1 MNNKA
6 ELINTVLF
14 SMIDELNKEQ
24 LADLKNTLQLALYN
38 YDVSKIET
46 TEVSV
51 GSEDSTRE
59 LLEYFTVCK
68 LSSGRSRKTIK
79 QYILVAHQL
88 CTFTNKALNMITTDD
103 VVYFLAKY
111 PYTKTPHVSGCTMDS
126 KRRYL
131 SSIFTLLKKHNKIA
145 ENPMELV
152 EQIKYTSKLKKPFS
166 KNEIDS
172 IHEAIDQTSNR
183 TLKARNDAIIDLF
196 LDTGARVSE
205 LVNINIE
212 DIDFYKKEIKILGK
226 GRKERIVLFSIETE
240 NKIKN
245 YLKLRNDI
253 KENKFENNC
262 PLFMDIAN
270 KHRLQSSGVRS
281 MMKKLSITSGVKNI
295 HPHRLRAQCAC
306 ELAMANIQIDLI
318 SKYLGHAGLDVVQR
332 YVVNSQERL
341 RNEMRKVGLG

>member
-152 EQIKYTSKLKKPFS
+152 EQIKYRSCIKKPLS
-166 KNEIDS
+166 QEEIDS
-172 IHEAIDQTSNR
+172 IKEAVSNENNNILR
-183 TLKARNDAIIDLF
+183 SRNTMIINLL
-196 LDTGARVSE
+196 LDTGCRVSE
-205 LVNINIE
+205 LTNISIK
-212 DIDFYKKEIKILGK
+212 DIDFQKNSIKILGK
-226 GRKERIVLFSIETE
+226 GNKERITLFSADTKEDIMR
-240 NKIKN
+240 
-245 YLKLRNDI
+245 YLKMRDYC
-253 KENKFENNC
+253 KDD
-262 PLFMDIAN
+262 PLLMN
-270 KHRLQSSGVRS
+270 SSGTNRLKSSGVQS
-281 MMKKLSITSGVKNI
+281 MLKNLRKKCGVDRLHAHLFRTTMATDLVQKHKVSIDVV
-295 HPHRLRAQCAC
+295 
-306 ELAMANIQIDLI
+306 
-318 SKYLGHAGLDVVQR
+318 SKYLGHSGLDVIQR
-332 YVVNSQERL
+332 YVINNSKYISDEL
-341 RNEMRKVGLG
+341 NKIGLGKSD